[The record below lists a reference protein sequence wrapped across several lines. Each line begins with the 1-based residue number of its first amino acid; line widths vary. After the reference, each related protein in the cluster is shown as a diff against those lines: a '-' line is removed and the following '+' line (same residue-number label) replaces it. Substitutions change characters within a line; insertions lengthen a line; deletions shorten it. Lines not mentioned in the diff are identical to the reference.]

1 RGDGTTAE
9 IAAARVYALTGY
21 HPDFALLAGIG
32 IAADPVTDRPVLNP
46 ETLETSV
53 PGVYLAG
60 SVGAGRNIS
69 EVFIENGRFDGERIF
84 GDTASRER
92 AERLY
97 GESPRPVGE

>member
-1 RGDGTTAE
+1 
-9 IAAARVYALTGY
+9 
-21 HPDFALLAGIG
+21 
-32 IAADPVTDRPVLNP
+32 
-46 ETLETSV
+46 
-53 PGVYLAG
+53 VYLAG

-84 GDTASRER
+84 GDATSRER